1 MSVKIKR
8 VKEYWSSMSLLI
20 PNVFKVLSEIEE
32 DDRYVSEFQDL
43 SSKTVLVQGQGTKV
57 SSEVEVETQLTRGR
71 SSKRERKR

>member
-57 SSEVEVETQLTRGR
+57 SSEVEVETRLTQGR
-71 SSKRERKR
+71 SSKR